1 MYNQE
6 VIRKVQLRLLRM
18 ATIIRDI
25 LESNGI
31 KYFITYGTLLGA
43 VRHKG
48 FVPWD
53 DDFDFYL
60 FDDEYD
66 NAMKVLRDN
75 LPNDLFLENWDSEP
89 LYYHDWAHV
98 KDINTIADY
107 ELFPGDGS
115 YKHKGVNIDLYRT
128 KKIFEVEEQVYR
140 LTKHKDY
147 LHRRHNVGLI
157 EDSLFEERLNDVER
171 NLEREEKIL
180 NGVTNKGK
188 EMYAFY
194 LIYNDRLFVDELFP
208 LKKYTFEDTVFYGPQ
223 NAEALLSRCY
233 GDFMQLPPVEKRH
246 PHYSNVEFLK

>member
-208 LKKYTFEDTVFYGPQ
+208 LKKYTFEDTEFYGPQ

>member
-128 KKIFEVEEQVYR
+128 KKIFEVEEQVYS
-140 LTKHKDY
+140 Y
-147 LHRRHNVGLI
+147 L
-157 EDSLFEERLNDVER
+157 
-171 NLEREEKIL
+171 
-180 NGVTNKGK
+180 
-188 EMYAFY
+188 
-194 LIYNDRLFVDELFP
+194 
-208 LKKYTFEDTVFYGPQ
+208 
-223 NAEALLSRCY
+223 
-233 GDFMQLPPVEKRH
+233 KRD
-246 PHYSNVEFLK
+246 

>member
-194 LIYNDRLFVDELFP
+194 LIYNDRLFVDELFS